1 MAQESNAVTAKA
13 VMIRDRIV
21 STLVD
26 ANAGHLPAMI
36 RQVSQ
41 FLVSIRG
48 LAVSGLPY
56 LLRGEMLLGRM
67 DSTRR
72 CYVRFS
78 FVVKKAE
85 ADIT

>member
-1 MAQESNAVTAKA
+1 MTAKPL
-13 VMIRDRIV
+13 MIQDRIA

-26 ANAGHLPAMI
+26 AYAGHWSAMM

-41 FLVSIRG
+41 LLGSLRG

-56 LLRGEMLLGRM
+56 LSRGEMLLGRM
-67 DSTRR
+67 DTTRQ

>member
-1 MAQESNAVTAKA
+1 MRARPPIIQ
-13 VMIRDRIV
+13 DRIA

-26 ANAGHLPAMI
+26 AYAGHWSAMI

-41 FLVSIRG
+41 LLGSLRG

-56 LLRGEMLLGRM
+56 LSKGEMLLGRM
-67 DSTRR
+67 DTTRQ
-72 CYVRFS
+72 CYIRFLL
-78 FVVKKAE
+78 VVKRTE